1 MKVILGCDPLLA
13 PLTGIGNY
21 TQQIAK
27 GLASSERVDEFK
39 LFAHGKFFSDD
50 IYADNKID
58 TVSIANSSTLLAQAR
73 SSLAKSELAVSIYS
87 KVVPLIEKVKLTG
100 YQDFVFHSPNFI
112 LPNFS
117 GRKIVTIHDLSTL
130 KFPQF
135 HPASRV
141 KFVNAA
147 IERAVKSAEHFITDT
162 EFIRNEL
169 IHDFALPAEKVS
181 AIPLAASKHY
191 SVKSEGECTQVLSR
205 FDLHYRG
212 FFLFV
217 STIEPRKNLMAI
229 LEAMEAYAS
238 LNKHYFPLVI
248 VGGKG
253 WNSDAIHTK
262 IEHLQRKGVVRY
274 FGYVEQHYLEVLFS
288 SAKALVFPSQYE
300 GFGLPVLEAMQSGT
314 PVLTSCD
321 SAMSEVVGQAG
332 ILVQHEDPNDIKQGL
347 VKLSYDDGFVT
358 SITRKGLH
366 RASEFSW
373 KKTVE
378 KTLDVYEKR
387 A

>member
-27 GLASSERVDEFK
+27 GLAASDRVDDFK
-39 LFAHGKFFSDD
+39 LFAHGKFFTEK
-50 IYADNKID
+50 IYGENEVGATSTFKPP
-58 TVSIANSSTLLAQAR
+58 TLLSRAR
-73 SSLAKSELAVSIYS
+73 VFLAKSEMAVSAYS
-87 KVVPLIEKVKLTG
+87 KVVPLIEKAKLNR
-100 YQDFVFHSPNFI
+100 YQDFIFHSPNFI

-147 IERAVKSAEHFITDT
+147 IERAVESAEHFITDT

-169 IHDFALPAEKVS
+169 IQYFNLPPEKVS
-181 AIPLAASKHY
+181 AIPLAASKNY
-191 SVKSEGECTQVLSR
+191 CVKSEGECAQVLSR
-205 FDLHYRG
+205 FDLLYRG

-217 STIEPRKNLMAI
+217 STIEPRKNLMTI

-238 LNKHYFPLVI
+238 SQKHMPLVI

-253 WNSDAIHTK
+253 WNSNAIHTK
-262 IEHLQRKGVVRY
+262 IEQLQRKGIVRY
-274 FGYVEQHYLEVLFS
+274 FGYVEQYSLEVLLA
-288 SAKALVFPSQYE
+288 SAKALVFPSRYE

-314 PVLTSCD
+314 PVLTSYN
-321 SAMSEVVGQAG
+321 SAMSEVTGQAG
-332 ILVQHEDPNDIKQGL
+332 LLVQHEDPNDIKLGL
-347 VKLSYDDGFVT
+347 IKLSSDEEFVDN
-358 SITRKGLH
+358 ITHKGLQ
-366 RASEFSW
+366 RADEYSW
-373 KKTVE
+373 EKTVKKTI
-378 KTLDVYEKR
+378 DIYEKR